1 VKSAALMVATRIPT
15 PGETKT
21 RLGSVI
27 GMAAAAHLYEAFLI
41 DLANRLIPAAAAS
54 GFDLIWTVSPPEGDL
69 AAVFQD
75 LGILVTSTTTFLPQS
90 GDSWGERQD
99 YLLRWAAT
107 RGYERAVLIASDSPH
122 LPVRSISIALEGLR
136 THDVAIGRV
145 HDGGY
150 YLIGMRGY
158 SDVLLD
164 VPMSTPDA
172 ASTLIANARNRQ
184 LTWLE
189 TDPTFDVDVYD
200 DLPLLIGELD
210 PDGGNCPCT
219 WRRLHEL
226 GLR

>member
-1 VKSAALMVATRIPT
+1 MARAPWLA
-15 PGETKT
+15 GKT
-21 RLGSVI
+21 RLAVGDEPSHAALRHALFLDTLDAVRAVSGAQPILAVDPPDTAERIRDLVGGAIDVMSQRGADLGERLRHVIEDAFRLGAESVVVVGSDLPDLPAERLHQAFDALGADPTRVVI
-27 GMAAAAHLYEAFLI
+27 G
-41 DLANRLIPAAAAS
+41 PA
-54 GFDLIWTVSPPEGDL
+54 D
-69 AAVFQD
+69 
-75 LGILVTSTTTFLPQS
+75 
-90 GDSWGERQD
+90 
-99 YLLRWAAT
+99 
-107 RGYERAVLIASDSPH
+107 
-122 LPVRSISIALEGLR
+122 
-136 THDVAIGRV
+136 
-145 HDGGY
+145 DGGY

-158 SDVLLD
+158 SDVLRE

-226 GLR
+226 GLW